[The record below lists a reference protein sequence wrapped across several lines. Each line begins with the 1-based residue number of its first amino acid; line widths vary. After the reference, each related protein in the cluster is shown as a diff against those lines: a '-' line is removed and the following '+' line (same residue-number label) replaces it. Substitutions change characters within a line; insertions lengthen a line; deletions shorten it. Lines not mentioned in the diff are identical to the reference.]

1 MKRFWLIL
9 AMVAVV
15 MALPVVAVAQGMDH
29 MVESGDTL
37 SSIAARYLGSPA
49 DYLEIVEATNA
60 MSAEDITYA
69 FIENPDMIR
78 AGWKILIPAGA
89 VAATAEEA
97 EEAVEQPGAEAPL
110 GQGRIAF
117 SVIEPSSYL
126 DLYRLYFVNPDGSG
140 LTKFRDHASEPA
152 FSPKGDRI
160 AYKSW
165 AENDRGLVVETFD
178 GSARYPVGGA
188 FEDAHAAWSEDGNL
202 IVFDSQRE
210 SDRLW
215 RVHTVTIDGLNESV
229 VKVQSRELLGERPAL
244 SPDAARVVF
253 RDTGGAEPG
262 LAIVHLGGGGRVP
275 LTDGG
280 TDTAPAWSPDGSMIA
295 FMSAVG
301 GSWDVYVIGADGA
314 GLASLTSSPSNDGLP
329 EWSPDGKK
337 LAFLTD
343 RNGVWS
349 IYTMNADGS
358 DQRKVVDVGGR
369 YDNNRYGEDRD
380 WADEQISW
388 GP

>member
-1 MKRFWLIL
+1 VKRLWLIL

-15 MALPVVAVAQGMDH
+15 MALPVVAVAQGTDH

-37 SSIAARYLGSPA
+37 SSIAARYLGSPGA
-49 DYLEIVEATNA
+49 YLEIVETTNA
-60 MSAEDITYA
+60 ISAEDATYA
-69 FIENPDMIR
+69 FIENPDLIR

-97 EEAVEQPGAEAPL
+97 EEAVEQPVAEALP

-126 DLYRLYFVNPDGSG
+126 DLYRLYFVNPDGTG

-160 AYKSW
+160 AYRSW
-165 AENDRGLVVETFD
+165 AEDDRGLVVETFD

-188 FEDAHAAWSEDGNL
+188 FEDAHVAWSEDGNL
-202 IVFDSQRE
+202 MVFDSRRE

-229 VKVQSRELLGERPAL
+229 VKVQSRELLGERPTL
-244 SPDAARVVF
+244 SPDADRVVF
-253 RDTGGAEPG
+253 RNTGGAEPG
-262 LAIVHLGGGGRVP
+262 LAIVHLGGGGIVP

-280 TDTAPAWSPDGSMIA
+280 TDTAPTWSPDGSMIA
-295 FMSAVG
+295 FMSAVS

-343 RNGVWS
+343 RDGVWS

-358 DQRKVVDVGGR
+358 GQRKVVDVGGR